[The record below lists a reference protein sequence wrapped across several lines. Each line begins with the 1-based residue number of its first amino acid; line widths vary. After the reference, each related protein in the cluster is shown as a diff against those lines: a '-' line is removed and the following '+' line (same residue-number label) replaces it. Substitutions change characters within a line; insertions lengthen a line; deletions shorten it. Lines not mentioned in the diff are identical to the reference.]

1 MASRVSQRVTV
12 VALLIAACVA
22 LPAAAAWA
30 HPLGNFTENRS
41 DAIVVGADAIQIE
54 HVLDLAE
61 IPTLQARP
69 AMDSNGDGTV
79 SSSELAAFSVRT
91 CATSADA
98 LTLSVEGKRLALVQG
113 ASSGRLILGQ
123 AGLYTLRLMCAF
135 SAQVQASAADGL
147 LTFGDQ
153 DRPGTVGWR
162 EVTVQSD
169 GTTLARSS
177 APAVSPSKDLR
188 AYPTDALSSPS
199 DVSTATVTYRLGGAP
214 LAQQG
219 AAVDAVTAVLPGGID
234 TLTGWL
240 SSAATGATGT
250 FTFALA
256 ILVALCVGAAHAVAP
271 GHGKTIMAF
280 YLAGRAERSLRAA
293 TQVALTVTATHTVG
307 VLVLGLLVGT
317 FATITPANL
326 YPWLTALSGV
336 LVAGVGISL
345 LRVSARA
352 RRLAGY
358 HAPHGPGHGHEHP
371 IGHGQPTGHGHPGH
385 GHPGHE
391 HPHQEGH
398 HHAPAHPNATASG
411 ASPVAVLLADV
422 DHDDEQHTHDSG
434 HTHDPG
440 PTRSQGRSVD
450 GAGGRRSLLAIG
462 IAGGLVPSPSALVV
476 LLGTAAIGRAW
487 FGVLLVLAFGAGMA
501 TTLASAGLLAHRA
514 ARGFGRLAGAGQRP
528 WIVRTTAVLPLIT
541 ASAVMIVGASLA
553 VRGLVAV

>member
-91 CATSADA
+91 CATSADT

-135 SAQVQASAADGL
+135 SAQVQASPVNGL

-162 EVTVQSD
+162 EVTVQAD
-169 GTTLARSS
+169 RTTLVRSS

-199 DVSTATVTYRLGGAP
+199 DVSTATVTYHLGGAP

-256 ILVALCVGAAHAVAP
+256 ILVALGVGAAHALAP

-336 LVAGVGISL
+336 LVAGVGITL

-358 HAPHGPGHGHEHP
+358 HAPHGPGHGHEHT
-371 IGHGQPTGHGHPGH
+371 IAHGQPTGHGHPGH

-398 HHAPAHPNATASG
+398 HHAPAQATASG
-411 ASPVAVLLADV
+411 ASPVALLLPDV
-422 DHDDEQHTHDSG
+422 DHDEEHTHDSG

-440 PTRSQGRSVD
+440 PTRYQGRSVD
-450 GAGGRRSLLAIG
+450 GGGGRRSLLAIG
-462 IAGGLVPSPSALVV
+462 VAGGLVPSPSALVV

-487 FGVLLVLAFGAGMA
+487 FGVLLVLAFGTGMA
-501 TTLASAGLLAHRA
+501 TTLACAGLLAHRA
-514 ARGFGRLAGAGQRP
+514 ARGFGRLAEAGQRP

-541 ASAVMIVGASLA
+541 ASAVMIVGVSLA